1 MTHIYNNILRWSI
14 RGMLSAVVLLSL
26 FSLTTTTTQ
35 AQDPVW
41 TVNAPESDWFGTG
54 NTERGM
60 TFNPATG
67 HIIVASRQGGV
78 KPAVINAATGAY
90 LNDLDNTGI
99 AGGTFAFN
107 QIRATQDGQ
116 IFTANL
122 TTASASSNIK
132 IYRWADESSAPTLIY
147 DATYAA
153 DTRFGDSFG
162 AYGTGNDVTLLLSGT
177 NPGVILK
184 FAWDGTALTLADEW
198 TVDQNDGR
206 GGFSHHTVQISDD
219 GDLGVMIT
227 GSGISPSIISLTDGS
242 DYIPALSSDEVPS
255 GTFNSVMY
263 ADFAEFGMQTLIVT
277 GPASSDKKFY
287 AFVPSALAPDVM
299 VKVGEMGPF
308 DANTNGNNTG
318 GVVIDDE
325 NGMIYIMN
333 TNNVLSAYDVYD
345 FIDYPTPANLI
356 FSEYIEGSS
365 NNKALEI
372 TNLGDTEVDL
382 SYYQIMQSSNGN
394 GWQYYHEFA
403 EGAVVDAGDQYVL
416 ITDQVSADL
425 FPAEAAD
432 EVLGFPSPIHFNG
445 DDARALIFI
454 GRTDT
459 TILDVFGEPD
469 NDPGSGW
476 DVAGESAAT
485 ANHTLLRKPSVT
497 TGNTTPLASFGTS
510 KETSEWIVKD
520 QNDFSNLGMPT
531 TIDPVIVTF
540 RVNTSTMPDTLRENH
555 FMQIRGGFSG
565 PDVADAASTGMITW
579 DSMSRHMYNEGGDY
593 WWADFPMSP
602 GDTLNYKFWAGT
614 SPETALM
621 NGTEQGWESGDNNVF
636 ILPADFAGADTTS
649 DLQFYETRTAP
660 YPSHEDSISL
670 FFRVNMGP
678 AIKAGNFN
686 PATDSVGVRGSFD
699 GWTSGITLKPGAN
712 QGDNYF
718 FEGTKQLSLGDAEP
732 ITDVSY
738 KFITLSGGQIGW
750 ESDPNRTFTM
760 PASDTT
766 LHWDYFDRI
775 GFPSSNA
782 NTDPVK
788 VTFTVNM
795 ATLMDTLREHHNV
808 QIKGAPVG
816 ADGAGTGLGSIIT
829 WDSGSLQMTNI
840 GGDLWQASFD
850 MSPGDQLNY
859 KFWAGVDPETP
870 LINGTEQG
878 WESGDNNVF
887 VLPPTASGDTV
898 LPVQWYETRMKPFES
913 KTDSVGIWFRVNVG
927 AEVQLDNFDPE
938 THTMAVRGTPLPLA
952 WDDSAPTL
960 NYEGANGINHFY
972 SGVIYFDSDELA
984 ASAPDNRPAQTVKYK
999 FFMNNGTG
1007 DGGYESGSD
1016 RFVTLGS
1023 LSDTTFHWDYFSG
1036 KRPSD
1041 SPVLSTTLNFEV
1053 NVGILEGLG
1062 YFNSSIDTVFARGT
1076 FNGWGQNQ
1084 MAFNSFSGTYEASNI
1099 PFITTVG
1106 ADVAYKYYVKW
1117 DQSRDDETSV
1127 NYLAG
1132 ITHDGSGWEEP
1143 GVTGGGD
1150 RLFQIVDAENQPKK
1164 SEFFN
1169 GVEPKALMTSA
1180 NVDGGAMT
1188 VNFSIDMSP
1197 AVQNTSQPFDAAND
1211 SVYLF
1216 VDTPFF
1222 ALTNGITVPG
1232 DGGDQWLLISD
1243 EEREKLRFTDDDADM
1258 IYELALELQLPTL
1271 NHIGFRVSYGEPT
1284 SQDGSLFTHGSGFA
1298 AGRRHY
1304 QYVQP
1309 IVAENGSVSWPSSY
1323 TMPTLTWK
1331 VDNLDWETPPDY
1343 NTPTTSS
1350 ESEVEIVRE
1359 FALNQNYPNP
1369 FNPTTNISFSLADAA
1384 PVKLTVYN
1392 LLGQEVATLISG
1404 KVMNAGTHTVA
1415 FNASSLSSGVYI
1427 YRLEAG
1433 SFVSNKRMTLIK

>member
-1 MTHIYNNILRWSI
+1 MTHIYNNILQWSI
-14 RGMLSAVVLLSL
+14 RGMLSVFVIMSIGLFTSTDAQAQESL
-26 FSLTTTTTQ
+26 F
-35 AQDPVW
+35 
-41 TVNAPESDWFGTG
+41 
-54 NTERGM
+54 
-60 TFNPATG
+60 
-67 HIIVASRQGGV
+67 
-78 KPAVINAATGAY
+78 
-90 LNDLDNTGI
+90 
-99 AGGTFAFN
+99 
-107 QIRATQDGQ
+107 
-116 IFTANL
+116 
-122 TTASASSNIK
+122 
-132 IYRWADESSAPTLIY
+132 
-147 DATYAA
+147 
-153 DTRFGDSFG
+153 
-162 AYGTGNDVTLLLSGT
+162 
-177 NPGVILK
+177 
-184 FAWDGTALTLADEW
+184 
-198 TVDQNDGR
+198 
-206 GGFSHHTVQISDD
+206 
-219 GDLGVMIT
+219 
-227 GSGISPSIISLTDGS
+227 
-242 DYIPALSSDEVPS
+242 
-255 GTFNSVMY
+255 
-263 ADFAEFGMQTLIVT
+263 
-277 GPASSDKKFY
+277 
-287 AFVPSALAPDVM
+287 
-299 VKVGEMGPF
+299 
-308 DANTNGNNTG
+308 
-318 GVVIDDE
+318 
-325 NGMIYIMN
+325 
-333 TNNVLSAYDVYD
+333 
-345 FIDYPTPANLI
+345 

-372 TNLGDTEVDL
+372 FNPTADTVFL
-382 SYYQIMQSSNGN
+382 SGWAFPNVSNAPTTPGE
-394 GWQYYHEFA
+394 YEFWNDFPDTA
-403 EGAVVDAGDQYVL
+403 YIAPGAIYV
-416 ITDQVSADL
+416 IAHPSADATIL
-425 FPAEAAD
+425 EQAD
-432 EVLGFPSPIHFNG
+432 YTFTYLSNG
-445 DDARALIFI
+445 DDGFALVKGDSAAGSSFEIIDWI
-454 GRTDT
+454 GSWD
-459 TILDVFGEPD
+459 E
-469 NDPGSGW
+469 DPGSGW
-476 DVAGESAAT
+476 DVAGIENAT
-485 ANHTLLRKPSVT
+485 ANHTLMRRAFVNK
-497 TGNTTPLASFGTS
+497 GNSTALASFGSTPS
-510 KETSEWIVKD
+510 NSEWIVKD
-520 QNDFSNLGMPT
+520 QDYFGNIGLPTPNEPGIAPESAQLDTSKVFALFSEDFQERGTVDTWKTGWSVANYEEVTLAGNKVKKYTNLDFVGIETVSEQLDITIATNVRFDVWTPDATLIRLKLVDFGADGAFGGGDDVEHEVVVENPELKKWVTVDIPMSEFTGLTTRQNIAQHIISAQPT
-531 TIDPVIVTF
+531 GNTTVYIDNYMFYTNKVLPVIVTF

-621 NGTEQGWESGDNNVF
+621 NGNEQGWESGVNNRQFV
-636 ILPADFAGADTTS
+636 LPADFSGADTTTA
-649 DLQFYETRTAP
+649 LQFYETREAP
-660 YPSHEDSISL
+660 YPTHEDSISL

-699 GWTSGITLKPGAN
+699 GWASGITLKPGAN

-718 FEGTKQLSLGDAEP
+718 FEGTKQLSLSEAEP
-732 ITDVSY
+732 ITDVNY
-738 KFITLSGGQIGW
+738 KFITISNGTIGW
-750 ESDPNRTFTM
+750 ESDPNRSFTM
-760 PASDTT
+760 PAADSTI
-766 LHWDYFDRI
+766 HWDYFNRI
-775 GFPSSNA
+775 GFPPSNA
-782 NTDPVK
+782 NTDPVN
-788 VTFTVNM
+788 VTFIVNM
-795 ATLMDTLREHHNV
+795 ATLLDTLQEYHTV

-816 ADGAGTGLGSIIT
+816 ADGANTGLGNIIT
-829 WDSGSLQMTNI
+829 WDTGSLEMINI
-840 GGDLWQASFD
+840 GGDYWKASFD
-850 MSPGDQLNY
+850 MSPGDVLNY

-878 WESGDNNVF
+878 WESSDNNVF

-927 AEVQLDNFDPE
+927 AEVQLENFDPA
-938 THTMAVRGTPLPLA
+938 THTMAVRGFPLPLA

-1007 DGGYESGSD
+1007 DGGYEQGAD
-1016 RFVTLGS
+1016 KFVTLGA
-1023 LSDTTFHWDYFSG
+1023 LADTTFHWDYFSG

-1099 PFITTVG
+1099 PFTTTVG

-1132 ITHDGSGWEEP
+1132 ITHDQTGWEEP

-1150 RLFQIVDAENQPKK
+1150 RLFQIVDAENQPKR

-1169 GVEPKALMTSA
+1169 GVEPKALITSA

-1188 VNFSIDMSP
+1188 INFSIDMSP
-1197 AVQNTSQPFDAAND
+1197 AVQNTSQPFDTAND

-1243 EEREKLRFTDDDADM
+1243 EEREKLRFTDDDGDM

-1284 SQDGSLFTHGSGFA
+1284 SEDGSLFTHGSGFA

-1350 ESEVEIVRE
+1350 ESELEVVRE